1 MSVLFPVNFSPKL
14 KKEKMNNSLPN
25 DLSFLGRHISI
36 ICQLIFAIRY
46 LKDDRAAN

>member
-1 MSVLFPVNFSPKL
+1 
-14 KKEKMNNSLPN
+14 MNNSLPN

-36 ICQLIFAIRY
+36 IGQLIFAIRY